1 MKVENSLTSV
11 AVSDAQPRRQP
22 LLPEATPAARRKA
35 EKRAPDNAGVQRGQQ
50 KNASFNLQL
59 NQQLSSMQTA
69 ESYLDQLAD
78 HLGQLKL
85 NIGRELSNPQNGDKQ
100 AVREAAQQVNKQLE
114 ERSKRSGNALD
125 ASLKLRLH
133 EPVRSRFSLAGL
145 ESVETIQR
153 SGKET
158 LLFSGGRALGEP
170 VAVVLDDGMS
180 TEQVLRRFNA
190 SLGQAGIRAELDRD
204 GALKFSAQE
213 GDWQALKDQLKVQGE
228 DKLFPKGRFTPLDSR
243 EDGLK
248 SFPTD
253 FKGDSLRELR
263 QVLDQ
268 VIAALDKVSAL
279 RDQIRNRQEDIREF
293 LARQASEDE
302 KSWAHS
308 YATAVFNLMRKSPS
322 SYGAVTQ
329 TVVAQANLSRF
340 AVVSLLS

>member
-1 MKVENSLTSV
+1 MKVENSLTSIAV
-11 AVSDAQPRRQP
+11 ADAQPRRQP
-22 LLPEATPAARRKA
+22 LLPEAAPVARRKA
-35 EKRAPDNAGVQRGQQ
+35 DKQPDGNAVARGAN

-69 ESYLDQLAD
+69 ESYLDQLAE

-85 NIGRELSNPQNGDKQ
+85 NIGRELSNPQSGDKP
-100 AVREAAQQVNKQLE
+100 AVREAAQQVNTLLE

-133 EPVRSRFSLAGL
+133 EPVRSRFSLQGL
-145 ESVETIQR
+145 ESVEAIQR

-213 GDWQALKDQLKVQGE
+213 GDWQALKGQLRVQGE
-228 DKLFPKGRFTPLDSR
+228 DKLFAKGRFTALGSQ
-243 EDGLK
+243 EEGLK
-248 SFPTD
+248 AFPTD
-253 FKGDSLRELR
+253 FKGDTLRELR
-263 QVLDQ
+263 LVLDQ
-268 VIAALDKVSAL
+268 VVSALDKVSSL
-279 RDQIRNRQEDIREF
+279 REQIRNRQQDIREF
-293 LARQASEDE
+293 LARQSSEDE
-302 KSWAHS
+302 RTWAHG
-308 YATAVFNLMRKSPS
+308 YATAIFNLMRKSPT

-329 TVVAQANLSRF
+329 TVVAQANLSRY